1 MSKVC
6 ILYYH
11 RINDIQNDRHLLCVT
26 PENFEQQLEFLKRN
40 YNILRFEEDWSQT
53 DRDSIVVTFDDG
65 YMDNLT
71 HALPI
76 LESEGVPATVFV
88 STGNMKKNCE
98 LWWDELETV
107 LFMGEN
113 FPKELWLKDDIYGC
127 RWDTATYK
135 QKENCYKALHY
146 MMKNWITV
154 EKREAWLEQLWQW
167 RGLGKKLE
175 PTHLTLTKDTCNKLA
190 MSKYIT
196 IGAHTVN
203 HPALAK
209 LSYEQQENEIAG
221 SVRDLEELLGYE
233 INMFSYPFGSL
244 GNDFD
249 KVTEGIC
256 KKLGIKKAAAT
267 TSGLWV
273 SGMGYYDIPRN
284 CIRDWGIYEFET
296 KIREIFEEKTLNER

>member
-1 MSKVC
+1 MSKVN

-26 PENFEQQLEFLKRN
+26 PENFEQQLKFLKHN

-53 DRDSIVVTFDDG
+53 DRDSIVITFDDG

-76 LESEGVPATVFV
+76 LEGENIPATVFV
-88 STGNMKKNCE
+88 STGNMEKNCE

-107 LFMGEN
+107 LFTGDI
-113 FPKELWLKDDIYGC
+113 FPKELRLKDDTYGC

-135 QKENCYKALHY
+135 QRENCYKALHY

-154 EKREAWLEQLWQW
+154 DERETWLEQLWKW
-167 RGLGKKLE
+167 RSMEKMLE
-175 PTHLTLTKDTCNKLA
+175 PTHLTLTKDACRKLA

-196 IGAHTVN
+196 VGAHTVN

-209 LSYEQQENEIAG
+209 LPYKQQENEIID
-221 SVRDLEELLGYE
+221 SIRDLEKLLGNE
-233 INMFSYPFGSL
+233 IDMFSYPFGSL

-249 KVTEGIC
+249 KETEEIC
-256 KKLGIKKAAAT
+256 KKAGIKKAAAT
-267 TSGLWV
+267 TSGLWTN
-273 SGMGYYDIPRN
+273 GMGHYDIPRN
-284 CIRDWGIYEFET
+284 CIRNWGIFEFEA
-296 KIREIFEEKTLNER
+296 KIRSIFEENT

>member
-1 MSKVC
+1 MRKVNV
-6 ILYYH
+6 LYYH
-11 RINDIQNDRHLLCVT
+11 RVNDMQSDRHLLCVT
-26 PENFEQQLEFLKRN
+26 PENFEQQLKILKHN
-40 YNILRFEEDWSQT
+40 YNILRFEEDWSLT
-53 DRDSIVVTFDDG
+53 DRDSVVITFDDG

-88 STGNMKKNCE
+88 STVNMKKNCE

-107 LFMGEN
+107 LFMGEG
-113 FPKELWLKDDIYGC
+113 FPKEFRLKDDIYGC

-167 RGLGKKLE
+167 RGMEKRTEPEHMTLTNEACKKL
-175 PTHLTLTKDTCNKLA
+175 A
-190 MSKYIT
+190 ISKYIT

-209 LSYEQQENEIAG
+209 LTYEQQEKEIVD
-221 SVRDLEELLGYE
+221 SVSDLEELLKCD
-233 INMFSYPFGSL
+233 IDMFSYPFGSYQ
-244 GNDFD
+244 NDFD
-249 KVTEGIC
+249 EKTEEIC
-256 KKLGIKKAAAT
+256 KKAGIKKAAAT
-267 TSGLWV
+267 IPGVWT
-273 SGMGYYDIPRN
+273 SGMGHYDIPRN
-284 CIRDWGIYEFET
+284 CIRDWGIFEFET
-296 KIREIFEEKTLNER
+296 KINELFEERK

>member
-1 MSKVC
+1 MKKINV
-6 ILYYH
+6 LYYH
-11 RINDIQNDRHLLCVT
+11 RINDIQNDRNLLCVT
-26 PENFEQQLEFLKRN
+26 PEKFVQQLKFLKHN
-40 YNILRFEEDWSQT
+40 YNVLRFEEDWNQT
-53 DRDSIVVTFDDG
+53 DRDSVVITFDDG

-71 HALPI
+71 YALPI

-107 LFMGEN
+107 LFRGEY
-113 FPKELWLKDDIYGC
+113 FPKELRLNDNKYGC

-154 EKREAWLEQLWQW
+154 EERESWLEQLWQW
-167 RGLGKKLE
+167 RGMEKE
-175 PTHLTLTKDTCNKLA
+175 QDPEHQTLTKEACVKLS

-209 LSYEQQENEIAG
+209 LHYEQQEKEIVE
-221 SVRDLEELLGYE
+221 SVRDLKELLKCG
-233 INMFSYPFGSL
+233 IDMFSYPFGGY

-249 KVTEGIC
+249 EETEKIC
-256 KKLGIKKAAAT
+256 KAAGIKKAAAT
-267 TSGLWV
+267 TPGLWTN
-273 SGMGYYDIPRN
+273 GMGQYDIPRN
-284 CIRDWGIYEFET
+284 CMRDWGIFEFET
-296 KIREIFEEKTLNER
+296 KIREIFGE

>member
-1 MSKVC
+1 MSKVN

-26 PENFEQQLEFLKRN
+26 PENFEQQLKILKRN
-40 YNILRFEEDWSQT
+40 YNILRFEDDWSQT
-53 DRDSIVVTFDDG
+53 DRDSIVITFDDG

-71 HALPI
+71 YALPI
-76 LESEGVPATVFV
+76 LEREEVPAAVFV

-113 FPKELWLKDDIYGC
+113 FPEEFRLKDDIYGC
-127 RWDTATYK
+127 RWDTASYR

-146 MMKNWITV
+146 MMKNWISV
-154 EKREAWLEQLWQW
+154 EKREIWLEQLWQW

-175 PTHLTLTKDTCNKLA
+175 PTHLTLTKNACRKLA

-209 LSYEQQENEIAG
+209 LSYEQQENEIVD
-221 SVRDLEELLGYE
+221 SVRDLEELLGCE
-233 INMFSYPFGSL
+233 INMFFYPFGSL
-244 GNDFD
+244 GNDFN
-249 KVTEGIC
+249 
-256 KKLGIKKAAAT
+256 KKRDCHFLTVGKYAEDQILFLQKNGIKNIHMF
-267 TSGLWV
+267 L
-273 SGMGYYDIPRN
+273 
-284 CIRDWGIYEFET
+284 E
-296 KIREIFEEKTLNER
+296 L